1 MSETGQQEI
10 DVEQVWRTFLT
21 TGEYEELQRQRRLF
35 KALPSGDQ
43 CYNCYA
49 PFEGL
54 GSIVAR
60 LIYKKERSN
69 LNPHLCNMC
78 EQFARQHQ
86 GGADIDLSLL
96 FADVRGS
103 TELAEAMPP
112 LEYSRL
118 INRFFDA
125 VTRVMV
131 RSDALID
138 KIIGDQLAAMYV
150 PAFAGALH
158 TRRALEAAQ
167 QVLAATGHD
176 AGEEPWIPLG
186 VGVHFGNAF
195 VGSVLS
201 EDGAS
206 DITVLGDAA
215 NTAARLASE
224 AERGEI
230 LVSAA
235 AAQEAGLQAG
245 SMERRELALKG
256 KSQLTTAYRGRAE
269 IGFQFAAEE

>member
-1 MSETGQQEI
+1 M
-10 DVEQVWRTFLT
+10 
-21 TGEYEELQRQRRLF
+21 
-35 KALPSGDQ
+35 
-43 CYNCYA
+43 
-49 PFEGL
+49 
-54 GSIVAR
+54 
-60 LIYKKERSN
+60 IYKKERPN

-86 GGADIDLSLL
+86 RGADIDLSLL

-103 TELAEAMPP
+103 TKLAEDMPP

-131 RSDALID
+131 RSDALTD

-150 PAFAGALH
+150 PAFAGAKH
-158 TRRALEAAQ
+158 ARRALQAAQ
-167 QVLAATGHD
+167 QVLAATGHG
-176 AGEEPWIPLG
+176 AGKEPWIPLG
-186 VGVHFGNAF
+186 VGVHSGNAF
-195 VGSVLS
+195 VGAVLS

-235 AAQEAGLQAG
+235 AAQEAGLQVG
-245 SMERRELALKG
+245 GMERCKLALKG
-256 KSQLTTAYRGRAE
+256 KSQPTSAYRSRAG
-269 IGFQFAAEE
+269 IGIEFNGE